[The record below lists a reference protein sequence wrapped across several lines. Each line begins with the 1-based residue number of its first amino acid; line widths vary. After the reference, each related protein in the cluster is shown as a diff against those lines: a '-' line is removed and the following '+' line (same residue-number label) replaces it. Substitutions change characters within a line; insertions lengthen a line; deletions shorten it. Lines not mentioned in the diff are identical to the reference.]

1 MNDYELIDN
10 TQDRQYEFH
19 IGEMTPYIEYIK
31 TKNGQIHLTHTEVPY
46 KLKGKGIGSRL
57 VEKTLRDIERQ
68 GLELV
73 PLCPFVA
80 GYIKRHPEWKRIV
93 MQGIN
98 IE

>member
-31 TKNGQIHLTHTEVPY
+31 TQNGQIH
-46 KLKGKGIGSRL
+46 LKGKGIGSRL

>member
-31 TKNGQIHLTHTEVPY
+31 TKNGQIHLSHKEVPS

-68 GLELV
+68 RLELV